1 MQYATDCVHRIDQ
14 ISLHS
19 RSSRQRVDD
28 EGKVGNQCM
37 KQIEE
42 EGNPRMDSSGLD
54 NDVRSAT
61 AFYPGYQVDYQEI
74 SNDVR
79 NTHTPSVM
87 EWIEDS

>member
-1 MQYATDCVHRIDQ
+1 
-14 ISLHS
+14 
-19 RSSRQRVDD
+19 
-28 EGKVGNQCM
+28 M
-37 KQIEE
+37 KQIEQ

-74 SNDVR
+74 SNDVH

>member
-1 MQYATDCVHRIDQ
+1 
-14 ISLHS
+14 
-19 RSSRQRVDD
+19 
-28 EGKVGNQCM
+28 M

-54 NDVRSAT
+54 NDVISAT
-61 AFYPGYQVDYQEI
+61 AFYPGFPGRPHQEI

-79 NTHTPSVM
+79 NTHTPSVVM

>member
-1 MQYATDCVHRIDQ
+1 
-14 ISLHS
+14 
-19 RSSRQRVDD
+19 
-28 EGKVGNQCM
+28 M
-37 KQIEE
+37 KQIEQ

-87 EWIEDS
+87 ELD